1 MHPAWWSAACVF
13 EFVSLRAGTWNWGSV
28 NPGKEQDT
36 GMSFRRYSPE
46 FEDFPGGSVGKNLH
60 ANVEAAGAV
69 GSVLELERSP
79 GGENGNPLQYSCQD
93 NPMDRGTWQ
102 ATVQGFAECRTWLK
116 QLSTAPDFHC
126 KWVHNIPMWLGTYVL
141 IFPEHIYSW
150 HKSCL
155 WSLLRYWRKPA

>member
-1 MHPAWWSAACVF
+1 
-13 EFVSLRAGTWNWGSV
+13 
-28 NPGKEQDT
+28 
-36 GMSFRRYSPE
+36 MSFRRYSPE

-102 ATVQGFAECRTWLK
+102 ATVQGVTKNQAR
-116 QLSTAPDFHC
+116 LS
-126 KWVHNIPMWLGTYVL
+126 N
-141 IFPEHIYSW
+141 
-150 HKSCL
+150 
-155 WSLLRYWRKPA
+155 